1 MGEQCMMA
9 DSASFISP
17 DSSMQEHG
25 INEYIG
31 LPPSSLDLW
40 KSLPTPRRYAL
51 TVLRTGGHDFL
62 IG

>member
-9 DSASFISP
+9 DSGSFISP

-25 INEYIG
+25 FNDYIG
-31 LPPSSLDLW
+31 LPPLSLDLW
-40 KSLPTPRRYAL
+40 KTLFTPRWYAL
-51 TVLRTGGHDFL
+51 TVLRTGGHEFL